1 MIALNA
7 WPRQNGTGGERPRD
21 HKPLPCDDIAR
32 NHKIS
37 PCKEPP
43 VALRTIAFAR
53 YATPRPHCT
62 AGGDTRAPTHRDRNC
77 TAGGDTRAPKAKA
90 PPPTAPPDTP
100 PPPQP
105 LRSPANSPQAP
116 AAPPT
121 RPPHPRAPAQA
132 RPPSRQIA
140 PPTASR
146 SPATRRDTTG
156 YLRAG

>member
-53 YATPRPHCT
+53 YATPRPHCP
-62 AGGDTRAPTHRDRNC
+62 AGGNTRAP
-77 TAGGDTRAPKAKA
+77 KA

-116 AAPPT
+116 AAPPIQPPRRRA
-121 RPPHPRAPAQA
+121 RPQA

-140 PPTASR
+140 RPTASE
-146 SPATRRDTTG
+146 SPGTRRDTTG
-156 YLRAG
+156 YLRSD